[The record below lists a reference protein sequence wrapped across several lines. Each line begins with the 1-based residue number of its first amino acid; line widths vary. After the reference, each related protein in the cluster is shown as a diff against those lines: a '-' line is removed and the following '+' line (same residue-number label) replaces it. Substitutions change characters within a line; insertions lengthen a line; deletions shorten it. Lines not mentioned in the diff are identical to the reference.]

1 MIEVDSMM
9 PRFYLLTRTVM
20 ELDQEQ

>member
-9 PRFYLLTRTVM
+9 PRFYLLARTVM